1 MSHQPQY
8 RPADDDHSSHDDKHV
23 EHDHVQDASSI
34 HQFQRP
40 ARTPGQL
47 ELGATEIVE
56 GRFDTQR
63 QVVPSAG
70 LANSH
75 LRHVW
80 DQYRP
85 EWVSAL
91 VAEFFGVWFYVF
103 AGEAATATYV
113 LTQGQQGNLT
123 MIGFAYALGITFA
136 IVVCAPTSG
145 GHFHPALTL
154 AQVVFKGFPIR
165 KAPGYIIAQLA
176 GAFVASLMVYA
187 MWRTEMLEMTELLTA
202 AGKRAQVFSPEGP
215 AGILAIFPTAGRNL
229 GEIFANEFFGDMLL
243 AMVIWS
249 QLDAQNVFVVPSTA
263 PYTIGLAFAVIVWGF
278 SAGSIVTNTARDVG
292 ARFAC
297 GAIWGREC
305 FPTKYSALAALTN
318 IPASFFGISIYTFFL
333 SDTRRP
339 PANLALMH
347 MLEEEKARHL
357 LATTT
362 HDELLNKRIE
372 RVISRGGDATN
383 LQKRKSRM

>member
-23 EHDHVQDASSI
+23 EHDHQNQEAL
-34 HQFQRP
+34 HHFQRP
-40 ARTPGQL
+40 TRTPGQL

-56 GRFDTQR
+56 GRYDVQR
-63 QVVPSAG
+63 EVVASAG
-70 LANSH
+70 IANSH
-75 LRHVW
+75 FRHVW

-85 EWVSAL
+85 EWLSAL

-154 AQVVFKGFPIR
+154 AQVVFKGFPAR

-176 GAFVASLMVYA
+176 GAFVASLMVYSI
-187 MWRTEMLEMTELLTA
+187 WRTEMLEMTELLTA

-215 AGILAIFPTAGRNL
+215 AGILAIFPTAGRKMS
-229 GEIFANEFFGDMLL
+229 EIFANEFFGDMFL
-243 AMVIWS
+243 ALVIWS
-249 QLDAQNVFVVPSTA
+249 QLDAQNVFVVPSSA
-263 PYTIGLAFAVIVWGF
+263 PLTIGLAFAVIVWGF

-297 GAIWGREC
+297 GVIWGKEC
-305 FPTKYSALAALTN
+305 FPSKYSALAALTN
-318 IPASFFGISIYTFFL
+318 IPASFLGISIYTFFL

-347 MLEEEKARHL
+347 MLEEEKAKHL

-362 HDELLNKRIE
+362 HDELLDKRIE
-372 RVISRGGDATN
+372 RVISRGGDASN